1 MGRYPTRNTAE
12 RVNPLMFHFFRLDE
26 GQPLAEAAL
35 LQVHTY
41 PGKGGANRKRG
52 LLTLKH
58 ARYLFKRVIAA
69 IMSTQH

>member
-1 MGRYPTRNTAE
+1 MSDYKLFFSI
-12 RVNPLMFHFFRLDE
+12 LMFHFFRLDE

-35 LQVHTY
+35 LQVHI
-41 PGKGGANRKRG
+41 PGIGGANRKRG